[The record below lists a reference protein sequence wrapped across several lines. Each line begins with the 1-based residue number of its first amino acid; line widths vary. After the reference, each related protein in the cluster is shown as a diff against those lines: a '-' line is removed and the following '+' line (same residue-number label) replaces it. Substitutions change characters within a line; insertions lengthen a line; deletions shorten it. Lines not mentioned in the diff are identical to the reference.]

1 MTLPAFAAKCRA
13 VAPLLLSAGACCMAP
28 AALPQLS
35 IDISCTQGAQQQTHR
50 TPLQLP
56 IDGTDRQTDA
66 RPLHVHCDLKTALFQ
81 SSYEGRS
88 KSFATD
94 YLS

>member
-56 IDGTDRQTDA
+56 IDGIDRRTLD
-66 RPLHVHCDLKTALFQ
+66 RYMYTA
-81 SSYEGRS
+81 
-88 KSFATD
+88 T
-94 YLS
+94 